1 MQSNTQPALALL
13 FVGTADASGR
23 RLQSSR
29 SIEHCPHSQSSETG
43 TTIACD
49 DCVYSRCGCEPLNSS
64 SCCTRS
70 YSCVSDEDDA
80 KGFVLGSILRQVWFI
95 FIVMG
100 IISTIIWRR
109 PHAIAPFPPPLA
121 TARLSA
127 LLCTQPHQRLHNGL
141 RRWQA
146 AATTPHASGGAAG
159 TYRSSNSASVPITSS
174 PHLAQALSLA
184 LTLAPARVRP
194 LGPTTLTSVPPPTAT
209 PPPSASRYKASR
221 YKASRSQPWLT
232 RAAQGLRTVR
242 NGYAYRPPAYCTYR
256 RRKAGCPGA
265 PSCCTHRVRVPAS
278 GYRAPH

>member
-29 SIEHCPHSQSSETG
+29 SIEHCPYSQSSETG

-109 PHAIAPFPPPLA
+109 PLPSHPSRHPLPQLASLLYCARSLISDCTTASGVGRRLRQRRMLLAAQQAP
-121 TARLSA
+121 TARV
-127 LLCTQPHQRLHNGL
+127 TQPQY
-141 RRWQA
+141 
-146 AATTPHASGGAAG
+146 P
-159 TYRSSNSASVPITSS
+159 S
-174 PHLAQALSLA
+174 PVHH
-184 LTLAPARVRP
+184 P
-194 LGPTTLTSVPPPTAT
+194 
-209 PPPSASRYKASR
+209 
-221 YKASRSQPWLT
+221 
-232 RAAQGLRTVR
+232 
-242 NGYAYRPPAYCTYR
+242 
-256 RRKAGCPGA
+256 
-265 PSCCTHRVRVPAS
+265 
-278 GYRAPH
+278 

>member
-1 MQSNTQPALALL
+1 MHHENHDPHRASPERIVISPAMRREDRARAGASHGRRKGDASVSAVTPLVFTAASARRKMQSNTQPELALL

-29 SIEHCPHSQSSETG
+29 SIEHCPYSQSSETG

-109 PHAIAPFPPPLA
+109 PLPSHPSRHPLPQLASLLYCARSLISDCTTASGVGRRLRQRRMLLAAQQAP
-121 TARLSA
+121 TARV
-127 LLCTQPHQRLHNGL
+127 TQPQY
-141 RRWQA
+141 
-146 AATTPHASGGAAG
+146 P
-159 TYRSSNSASVPITSS
+159 S
-174 PHLAQALSLA
+174 PVHH
-184 LTLAPARVRP
+184 P
-194 LGPTTLTSVPPPTAT
+194 
-209 PPPSASRYKASR
+209 
-221 YKASRSQPWLT
+221 
-232 RAAQGLRTVR
+232 
-242 NGYAYRPPAYCTYR
+242 
-256 RRKAGCPGA
+256 
-265 PSCCTHRVRVPAS
+265 
-278 GYRAPH
+278 